1 MEKPVNLKDYQ
12 KQRHTL
18 TSNYLGYFKNA
29 EQQLRSIVI
38 EILEAFVDI
47 APTENQIVELEAQ
60 LKAYFAKRVNSTS
73 LANIKE

>member
-12 KQRHTL
+12 KQRYTL